1 MLAARGPLVTEPAAG
16 AHRGADDSQRRL
28 GLTPAIAIVVANM
41 VGTGVFISAGYMVGS
56 LDAQTTLI
64 AWLVG
69 GVLALC
75 GAAVYGELGAMMPR
89 VGGEYVYLKEAIHP
103 AVGFLSG
110 WVSLI
115 AGFSAPIAAAAL
127 AFGHYYA
134 ASVFPDIDGRWAA
147 IALIAL
153 VTGLHMVNVSLGS
166 AIQTGFTVVK
176 VVLIAGFIGAGF
188 AFGDGDFDNLS
199 IAMDSATNSVA
210 SEQFAVQLFWV
221 AFAYSGWNAA
231 AYIAGEMKDPGRNLP
246 RALLIGTGIVVV
258 LYLLINLVFL
268 YAAPPQELFAPANNH
283 REVGTSA
290 AIALFGADAGKW
302 LSSIIA
308 CALISTV
315 SAMVMAG
322 PRVYAAMAEDGL
334 FFRILSTRHEKGG
347 PIFSVLLQGA
357 IAIALVN
364 LSSIRKLVEYI
375 GFTLSIFAALTV
387 AAAFVMRRR
396 YPDAPRP
403 YRTFGWPV
411 TPILFL
417 ALSVWMIVQGVR
429 LRPEECGIYGGATL
443 ATGLVLYFLWSR
455 FGTPASDE

>member
-1 MLAARGPLVTEPAAG
+1 MSVGETDAG
-16 AHRGADDSQRRL
+16 NRRL

-41 VGTGVFISAGYMVGS
+41 IGTGVFISAGYMVGS
-56 LDAQTTLI
+56 LDAQAILI

-89 VGGEYVYLKEAIHP
+89 VGGEYVYLREGLHP

-110 WVSLI
+110 WVSLL

-134 ASVFPDIDGRWAA
+134 ESLLPAIDGKWAA
-147 IALIAL
+147 MGLIVAA
-153 VTGLHMVNVSLGS
+153 TGLHMVHVSLGS
-166 AIQTGFTVVK
+166 AVQTGFTILK
-176 VVLIAGFIGAGF
+176 VVLIAGFIGAGL
-188 AFGDGDFDNLS
+188 AVGDGDFANLS
-199 IAMDSATNSVA
+199 IAMDSATSSVA

-231 AYIAGEMKDPGRNLP
+231 AYVAGELKDPGRNLP
-246 RALLIGTGIVVV
+246 RALLIGTAIVVV
-258 LYLLINLVFL
+258 LYLLLNLVFL
-268 YAAPPQELFAPANNH
+268 YAAPPHELFAPAHGH

-290 AIALFGADAGKW
+290 AIALFGTEAGKW
-302 LSSIIA
+302 LSTIIA
-308 CALISTV
+308 FALVSTV

-334 FFRILSTRHEKGG
+334 FFRIMSTRHPKGG
-347 PIFSVLLQGA
+347 PMFSVLLQGS
-357 IAIALVN
+357 IAILLVN
-364 LSSIRKLVEYI
+364 LSSIRQLIEYI

-387 AAAFVMRRR
+387 VSAFVMRRR
-396 YPDAPRP
+396 HPDLPRP
-403 YRTFGWPV
+403 YRAFGWPV
-411 TPILFL
+411 TPALFL
-417 ALSVWMIVQGVR
+417 ILSLWMIIHGIR

-443 ATGLVLYFLWSR
+443 ATGLLLYLAWAR
-455 FGTPASDE
+455 LGRPDASANPGSVAQ

>member
-1 MLAARGPLVTEPAAG
+1 MSEPSESQS
-16 AHRGADDSQRRL
+16 DSHIRRL

-56 LDAQTTLI
+56 LDAQTSLL
-64 AWLVG
+64 AWMIG

-89 VGGEYVYLKEAIHP
+89 VGGEYVYLKESLHP
-103 AVGFLSG
+103 SVGFLSG

-115 AGFSAPIAAAAL
+115 AGFSAPIAAASL
-127 AFGHYYA
+127 AFGNYYA
-134 ASVFPDIDGRWAA
+134 ESVFPSVDGRWAA
-147 IALIAL
+147 MGLIVA
-153 VTGLHMVNVSLGS
+153 VTGLHMVHVTLGS
-166 AIQTGFTVVK
+166 TIQTGFTILK
-176 VVLIAGFIGAGF
+176 VLLISGFIIAGFTVGE
-188 AFGDGDFDNLS
+188 GDFDHLS
-199 IAMDSATNSVA
+199 LAMDSATGSVV
-210 SEQFAVQLFWV
+210 SEEFAVQLFWV

-231 AYIAGEMKDPGRNLP
+231 AYIAGEMKDPGKNLP

-258 LYLLINLVFL
+258 LYLLLNLVFL
-268 YAAPPQELFAPANNH
+268 YSAPPTELFAPAHGH

-290 AIALFGADAGKW
+290 AIALFGPDAGKW
-302 LSSIIA
+302 LSSMIA
-308 CALISTV
+308 LALISTV

-334 FFRILSTRHEKGG
+334 FFRVLSTRHQKGG
-347 PIFSVLLQGA
+347 PMFSVVLQGA
-357 IAIALVN
+357 IAIAMVN

-387 AAAFVMRRR
+387 VAAFVMRRR
-396 YPDAPRP
+396 HPDAHRP

-417 ALSVWMIVQGVR
+417 GLSIWMIVQGVR
-429 LRPEECGIYGGATL
+429 MRPEECGLYGGLTFV
-443 ATGLVLYFLWSR
+443 TGLALYLAWRR
-455 FGTPASDE
+455 FAPAPDAREP